1 METPIVDFVRDY
13 AAQNAVRL
21 HMPGHKGRALLGPE
35 PYDITEIPGADVLY
49 APEGVIRRSEENAA
63 RLFGSLRTVY
73 SAEGSSLC
81 IRAMLALV
89 KGHAAEQGKAARILA
104 GRNAH
109 KVFVLAA
116 GLLGLELSWLYG
128 EENDGVLRCRVTAE
142 EVDRALC
149 KEDCAAVYLTSPD
162 YLGDTADL
170 PAIAAV
176 CRRHGTLLLVDN
188 AHGAYLRFLS
198 PSRHPLDLG
207 ADLCCDSAHKTLP
220 ALTGAAYLHFAA
232 SVPSLA
238 ARAEAAMQLFAS
250 TSPSYLILQSLDA
263 CNALL
268 VGDYPA
274 RIRETAARVDA
285 LKARLPFPQ
294 RGDEPLKLCLCP
306 KARGWTGDA
315 LAARLAQQGIVCEFA
330 DPDNLVFMFS
340 PENSEDDFR
349 ALEEALASV
358 PAREPIR
365 SAPPVS
371 GVPEIVCA
379 PREAL
384 FAPQEELPTAHCLG
398 RVLAAPTVSCPPA
411 VPIVCCGERITARS
425 LALLRYYGIER
436 CLVMK
441 EH

>member
-1 METPIVDFVRDY
+1 VKL
-13 AAQNAVRL
+13 NL
-21 HMPGHKGRALLGPE
+21 K
-35 PYDITEIPGADVLY
+35 DIIEIPGGSVPFSQEIETDRLDFPSVLAY
-49 APEGVIRRSEENAA
+49 TAPI
-63 RLFGSLRTVY
+63 T
-73 SAEGSSLC
+73 AEGEV
-81 IRAMLALV
+81 RNT
-89 KGHAAEQGKAARILA
+89 A
-104 GRNAH
+104 GI
-109 KVFVLAA
+109 
-116 GLLGLELSWLYG
+116 LELTGKLNASMHCVC
-128 EENDGVLRCRVTAE
+128 DRCGTEFDRSKQIDLHATVTADPE
-142 EVDRALC
+142 ADDDPEIFPLEGDWLDLDEVLTTLFILDMDTKFLC

-170 PAIAAV
+170 PAISAV
-176 CRRHGTLLLVDN
+176 CRRHGALLLVDN

-232 SVPSLA
+232 PVPSLA

-268 VGDYPA
+268 AGDYPA

-315 LAARLAQQGIVCEFA
+315 LAARLGQQGIVCELA
-330 DPDNLVFMFS
+330 DPDNRVFMCS
-340 PENSEDDFR
+340 PGNSEDDFR

-365 SAPPVS
+365 SAPPVP
-371 GVPEIVCA
+371 GLPEIVCA

-384 FAPQEELPTAHCLG
+384 FAPQEELPTARCLG

-411 VPIVCCGERITARS
+411 VPIVCCGERITERA

-441 EH
+441 AH